1 MIGTGSH
8 QALMHGRV
16 PSRSGMTY
24 TRTRCGFILT
34 DFSLSPLY
42 ASMEVLRIFDLSP
55 ESAMESLKQQ
65 LAELTEGSDLRS
77 PFIANFASG
86 RRRYLCRTF
95 LLDVLPELMRTN
107 TLQPA
112 LAFLFERSRICGADF
127 DLVATAYRLT
137 PRELDSLTLL
147 TEGLTSKEIG
157 ARMRVSP
164 NTIKAFLRSLMGKMG
179 VSTRTELMRK
189 FLDHAYMAFAPG
201 ALRSRQPVGN
211 ASFVQENE
219 GRLNGDGRLGS
230 A

>member
-1 MIGTGSH
+1 MIETGSH
-8 QALMHGRV
+8 QALMHGCA

-24 TRTRCGFILT
+24 TRTRCGLIVT
-34 DFSLSPLY
+34 DSCLNPLY
-42 ASMEVLRIFDLSP
+42 ANMEALYIFNPRP
-55 ESAMESLKQQ
+55 ESTPVSLKQQ
-65 LAELTEGSDLRS
+65 LAELTEGCDLRS
-77 PFIANFASG
+77 PFIADFASG

-95 LLDVLPELMRTN
+95 PLDVLPELFHTN
-107 TLQPA
+107 ELQPA

-147 TEGLTSKEIG
+147 TKGLTSKEIG

-164 NTIKAFLRSLMGKMG
+164 NTVKAFLRSLMGKMG

-189 FLDHAYMAFAPG
+189 FLDHAYMAFTPG
-201 ALRSRQPVGN
+201 AMPRQPLGN
-211 ASFVQENE
+211 VSFVRENE
-219 GRLNGDGRLGS
+219 DRLNGDGGLGN